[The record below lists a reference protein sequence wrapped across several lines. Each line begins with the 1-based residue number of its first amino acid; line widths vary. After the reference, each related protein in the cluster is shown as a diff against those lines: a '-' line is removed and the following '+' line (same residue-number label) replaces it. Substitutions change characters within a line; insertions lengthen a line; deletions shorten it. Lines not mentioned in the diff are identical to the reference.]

1 MLAMERVSYYLS
13 ALLLVVAPLYYA
25 GKTAG
30 GELLIESIGLLLLCC
45 IVWGGL
51 YSKRLFGLAWIYL
64 LVSMGL
70 ALLYLLP
77 VPFELWQTL
86 PGRSLYAETFLWL
99 KQQGVEPDLFQ
110 LSLVPSETVLSLLML
125 IPTLAVFLSAVS
137 LPDQLVKRLVYVFL
151 LMASVQGVLG
161 LIQYASDDL
170 FFVFGM
176 DYHGRMAQGMYVNR
190 DHFAALMEMAL
201 PMALALMLYSVG
213 RTAIDR
219 RNGGFGSS
227 VNRVV
232 LFAFV
237 ALVIFLAAVFS
248 RSRTGVLLV
257 LLLVLLSSVVF
268 SRHLGGKQSV
278 GWASVFA
285 VIAGGVAMSVGLIPV
300 LNRFI
305 AQDPLEDGRWP
316 IFETTLTVIREFFP
330 LGSGPGTYAEMYRA
344 FQPAEQAFF
353 ANHAHNDY
361 LELLVEM
368 GAAGAFIIAG
378 FLIVYFYGWLR
389 LRKNSWNRM
398 RFLQVAAGLSIFAIL
413 LHSLL
418 DFNLHTPANFVV
430 FAFLCGVFFRTG
442 KF

>member
-1 MLAMERVSYYLS
+1 
-13 ALLLVVAPLYYA
+13 
-25 GKTAG
+25 
-30 GELLIESIGLLLLCC
+30 
-45 IVWGGL
+45 
-51 YSKRLFGLAWIYL
+51 
-64 LVSMGL
+64 
-70 ALLYLLP
+70 
-77 VPFELWQTL
+77 
-86 PGRSLYAETFLWL
+86 
-99 KQQGVEPDLFQ
+99 
-110 LSLVPSETVLSLLML
+110 ML

-201 PMALALMLYSVG
+201 PMALALMLYSIG
-213 RTAIDR
+213 RTADDR
-219 RNGGFGSS
+219 QHGGLGGS
-227 VNRVV
+227 VNRAV
-232 LFAFV
+232 LFAFA
-237 ALVIFLAAVFS
+237 ALVIFLAAIFS
-248 RSRTGVLLV
+248 RSRTGVFLV
-257 LLLVLLSSVVF
+257 LLMVLLSSVVF
-268 SRHLGGKQSV
+268 SRHIGGKQSV
-278 GWASVFA
+278 GWASAFA
-285 VIAGGVAMSVGLIPV
+285 VIAGGIGMSVGLIPV

-305 AQDPLEDGRWP
+305 AADPLEDGRWP

-368 GAAGAFIIAG
+368 GAAGVFVIAG
-378 FLIVYFYGWLR
+378 FMVVYLYGWIR
-389 LRKNSWNRM
+389 LRKFVWNRM
-398 RFLQVAAGLSIFAIL
+398 RFLQVGSGLAVLAIL

-430 FAFLCGVFFRTG
+430 FAMLVGIFFR
-442 KF
+442 KNRLSK

>member
-1 MLAMERVSYYLS
+1 MFTLERVAYSLT

-30 GELLIESIGLLLLCC
+30 GVLLIESIGLLLLCC
-45 IVWGGL
+45 VVWGGL
-51 YSKRLFGLAWIYL
+51 YSKKLFGLAWFYL

-77 VPFELWQTL
+77 VPFELWQSL
-86 PGRSLYAETFLWL
+86 PGRSLYADTFLWL
-99 KQQGVEPDLFQ
+99 KQQGVEPAVFQ
-110 LSLVPSETVLSLLML
+110 VSLVPSETVLSLLML

-201 PMALALMLYSVG
+201 PMALALMLYSIG
-213 RTAIDR
+213 RTADDR
-219 RNGGFGSS
+219 RHGGLEIS
-227 VNRVV
+227 VNRAV
-232 LFAFV
+232 LFAFA
-237 ALVIFLAAVFS
+237 ALVIFLAAIFS
-248 RSRTGVLLV
+248 RSRTGVFLV
-257 LLLVLLSSVVF
+257 LLMVLLSSVVF
-268 SRHLGGKQSV
+268 SRHIGGKQSV
-278 GWASVFA
+278 GWASAFA
-285 VIAGGVAMSVGLIPV
+285 VIAGGIGVSIGLIPV

-305 AQDPLEDGRWP
+305 AADPLEDGRWP

-368 GAAGAFIIAG
+368 GAAGGFIIAG
-378 FLIVYFYGWLR
+378 FLIVYLYGWLR
-389 LRKNSWNRM
+389 LRKRAWNRM
-398 RFLQVAAGLSIFAIL
+398 RFLQVAAGLSIFALL

-418 DFNLHTPANFVV
+418 DFNFHTPANFVV
-430 FAFLCGVFFRTG
+430 FAFLSGVFFRT
-442 KF
+442 KKP